1 MNINTFSRFGQLDS
15 NRLAQLRPAALPA
28 QSVAAPVAAPAATT
42 AAPAASPSGAIQ
54 NLMTFGGDR
63 KTAIGTLIASGAKAE
78 NPNVG
83 FFGDVM
89 RKLLGGTK
97 TQSKQIS
104 AGQKIATKVRVKNF
118 NLEELRLSTK
128 AGNTTRHIDFNK
140 QNPAGGTAQ
149 VKDVGTVIAKGQV
162 KRMFDQTVTRTANGQ
177 TNIANNYYDPKT
189 GQNFLRT
196 NELTNRTDTT
206 KMGTVES
213 DKAKNSLR
221 QLEVLGADGQADR
234 RYTFN
239 YGKSVRLENLGDNGQ
254 VTSSYNLSKKT
265 DFFDLVDRLS
275 LNPPSGQAAAAAPIA
290 WGGAGGGGRAGL
302 DRVNMVLH

>member
-1 MNINTFSRFGQLDS
+1 MNINTFSRIGQLDS
-15 NRLAQLRPAALPA
+15 NRLAQLRQVNFPA
-28 QSVAAPVAAPAATT
+28 QSIAAPVAAPAPTA
-42 AAPAASPSGAIQ
+42 AAPAAVPAGAIQ

-97 TQSKQIS
+97 TKSKQIS
-104 AGQKIATKVRVKNF
+104 ASQTIATKVRVKNF
-118 NLEELRLSTK
+118 NIEELRLSTK

-206 KMGTVES
+206 KLGTVES

-234 RYTFN
+234 RYTFS
-239 YGKSVRLENLGDNGQ
+239 YGKSVRLENLGDKGE

-265 DFFDLVDRLS
+265 DFFGLVDRLS

-290 WGGAGGGGRAGL
+290 WGGSGGGGRGGM